1 MDFPFQTSADRQAQI
16 DRLIKQINQ
25 QTAAIDQLVSRVE
38 QVEGKC
44 QQLYEYVMTSKME
57 VFRNLITELYNFRV
71 VDVYRSF
78 FSRDYFVG
86 SVQQALGYWH
96 QAQNMEIDEK
106 TLNKFIVIYLT
117 RLVNDFSIAR
127 GNVANYIQS
136 VSERIGIEE
145 RLAFANDKALNF
157 VSIDKMIGSKHDT
170 LKHEKADKNNVLY
183 IKLWQQI
190 EPLFLPLEDL
200 DLLGNTLAIHYSFD
214 DITKLINSIER
225 IFKDNGILICYA
237 PSELPPDMMR
247 PNYFEQVNS
256 VSEQKPLIIRKEDN
270 YMYTKGYVVN
280 INS

>member
-25 QTAAIDQLVSRVE
+25 QTAAIDLLVSRVA

-44 QQLYEYVMTSKME
+44 QQLYEYAVTSKKE
-57 VFRNLITELYNFRV
+57 VYRSLITELYNFRV

-78 FSRDYFVG
+78 FSREYFVG

-96 QAQNMEIDEK
+96 QTQNMEMDEK

-145 RLAFANDKALNF
+145 RLAFANDKPLNF
-157 VSIDKMIGSKHDT
+157 ASIDKMIGSKRDT
-170 LKHEKADKNNVLY
+170 LKHEKADKNSVLY

-190 EPLFLPLEDL
+190 EPLFLPLENL
-200 DLLGNTLAIHYSFD
+200 DLVGNTLDIHY
-214 DITKLINSIER
+214 
-225 IFKDNGILICYA
+225 
-237 PSELPPDMMR
+237 
-247 PNYFEQVNS
+247 YF
-256 VSEQKPLIIRKEDN
+256 
-270 YMYTKGYVVN
+270 
-280 INS
+280 